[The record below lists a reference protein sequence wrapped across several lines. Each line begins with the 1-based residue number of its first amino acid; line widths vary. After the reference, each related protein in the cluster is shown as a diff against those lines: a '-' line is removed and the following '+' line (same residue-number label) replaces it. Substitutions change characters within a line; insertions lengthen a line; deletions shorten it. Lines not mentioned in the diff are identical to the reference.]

1 MSSIIELW
9 REKKEIINNKK
20 VDQIIGFIG
29 NGKLTDLS
37 QTSKEFRELLNVI
50 PTDLLLAWTNECL
63 EEKFNSSG
71 FVFQDI
77 INQIGIRLGFNVEYG
92 VYRGSKNRIGC
103 DGIWK
108 TSEGFSIIVEVKTT
122 DVYRINLDII
132 SNYRKNLSEKK
143 QVIME
148 QSSMLI
154 VVGRQDTG
162 DLEAQIRG
170 SRHAWDIRLISA
182 GSLSNLLILKEKLND
197 AKTSM
202 QINSILKPMEYTKLD
217 KLTSLIF
224 TTARDLEIEDI
235 VENNLTEINENNKLV
250 GRNRN
255 IPVNF
260 HSECVVKIEDKLK
273 LIFHKQSKTSY
284 LSDSKEV
291 CFTLAVSKTYPGGAH
306 DAKYWFAFHPHQ
318 KDFLENTESAFV
330 AFGCGSSKNLFLI
343 NYNDFRSLIDYMW
356 TTEKENRMYWHIV
369 IYKDE
374 DNFILQVPK
383 KREFKSIDNFKV

>member
-20 VDQIIGFIG
+20 VNQIIGFIG

-37 QTSKEFRELLNVI
+37 QTSKEYRELLNVI
-50 PTDLLLAWTNECL
+50 PTDLLLAWADECL
-63 EEKFNSSG
+63 EEKFNNSG
-71 FVFQDI
+71 FVLQDI

-92 VYRGSKNRIGC
+92 VYRGSKNRIGY

-108 TSEGFSIIVEVKTT
+108 SSEGFSIIVEVKTT
-122 DVYRINLDII
+122 DAYRINLDII

-148 QSSMLI
+148 HSSILI

-170 SRHAWDIRLISA
+170 SRHAWDIRLISV
-182 GSLSNLLILKEKLND
+182 GSLSSLLVLKEKLND

-224 TTARDLEIEDI
+224 TTARDLEIEEI
-235 VENNLTEINENNKLV
+235 VENDLKENNENNKMV
-250 GRNRN
+250 ERIRNK
-255 IPVNF
+255 PVNF
-260 HSECVVKIEDKLK
+260 HSECVVRIEDKLK
-273 LIFHKQSKTSY
+273 LNFHKQSRTAY

-291 CFTLAVSKTYPGGAH
+291 CFTLAVSKTYLGGAH

-318 KDFLENTESAFV
+318 REFLENTESAFV

-343 NYNDFRSLIDYMW
+343 NYNDFKNLIDYMW
-356 TTEKENRMYWHIV
+356 ITEKENRMYWHIV

-374 DNFILQVPK
+374 DNFTLQVPK
-383 KREFKSIDNFKV
+383 KSEFKSINNFMV

>member
-9 REKKEIINNKK
+9 REKKEVINNKK
-20 VDQIIGFIG
+20 VNQIIGFIG

-50 PTDLLLAWTNECL
+50 PTDLLLAWANECL
-63 EEKFNSSG
+63 EEKFNNSG
-71 FVFQDI
+71 FVLQDI

-92 VYRGSKNRIGC
+92 IYRGSKNKIGY

-122 DVYRINLDII
+122 DAYRINLDII
-132 SNYRKNLSEKK
+132 SNYRKNLLEKK
-143 QVIME
+143 QLVME
-148 QSSMLI
+148 HSSILI

-182 GSLSNLLILKEKLND
+182 TSLSNLLVLKEKLND
-197 AKTSM
+197 VKTSM

-217 KLTSLIF
+217 ELTSLIF
-224 TTARDLEIEDI
+224 TTAKDLEIEGI
-235 VENNLTEINENNKLV
+235 VENDLNENNENNKIV
-250 GRNRN
+250 EGIRNN
-255 IPVNF
+255 PVNF
-260 HSECVVKIEDKLK
+260 HSECVVRIEDKLK
-273 LIFHKQSKTSY
+273 LGFHKQSRTSY
-284 LSDSKEV
+284 FSDNKEV
-291 CFTLAVSKTYPGGAH
+291 SFTLAVSKTYSGGAH
-306 DAKYWFAFHPHQ
+306 DAKYWFAFHPYQ
-318 KDFLENTESAFV
+318 REFLENAESAFV

-343 NYNDFRSLIDYMW
+343 NYNEFKSLIDYMW
-356 TTEKENRMYWHIV
+356 ITENENRMYWHVV

-374 DNFILQVPK
+374 DNFTLQVPK
-383 KREFKSIDNFKV
+383 KREFKSINNFMV

>member
-1 MSSIIELW
+1 MASIMELW
-9 REKKEIINNKK
+9 RENKEILYNKK
-20 VDQIIGFIG
+20 VNQIIGFIG
-29 NGKLTDLS
+29 NGKLMDLS

-50 PTDLLLAWTNECL
+50 PTDLLLVWANECL
-63 EEKFNSSG
+63 EEKFNNSG
-71 FVFQDI
+71 FVLQDI

-92 VYRGSKNRIGC
+92 IYRGSKNRIGY

-122 DVYRINLDII
+122 DAYRINLDII
-132 SNYRKNLSEKK
+132 SNYRKNLLEKK
-143 QVIME
+143 KLIME
-148 QSSMLI
+148 HSSILI

-182 GSLSNLLILKEKLND
+182 GSLSNLLVLKEKLND
-197 AKTSM
+197 VKTSM

-224 TTARDLEIEDI
+224 TTAKDLEIEEI
-235 VENNLTEINENNKLV
+235 VENDLTENDENNKMV
-250 GRNRN
+250 ERIRNT
-255 IPVNF
+255 PVNF
-260 HSECVVKIEDKLK
+260 HSECVVRIEDKLK
-273 LIFHKQSKTSY
+273 LNFHKQSRTSY

-318 KDFLENTESAFV
+318 REFLENTESAFV

-343 NYNDFRSLIDYMW
+343 NYNDFKSLIDYMW
-356 TTEKENRMYWHIV
+356 ITEKENRMYWHIV
-369 IYKDE
+369 IYKDK
-374 DNFILQVPK
+374 DNFTLQVPK
-383 KREFKSIDNFKV
+383 KSEFKSISNFMV